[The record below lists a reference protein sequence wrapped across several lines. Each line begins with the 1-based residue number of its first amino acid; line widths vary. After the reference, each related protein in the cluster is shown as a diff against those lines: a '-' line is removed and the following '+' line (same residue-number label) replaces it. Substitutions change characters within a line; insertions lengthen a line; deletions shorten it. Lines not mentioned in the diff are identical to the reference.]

1 MGIPTQHEPANM
13 EALQRNSE
21 VFSIFKAAG
30 WTKFFQRLNG
40 FHQEMALQFALN
52 LTDTYSEVIVLHI
65 DVTEDIVVEVIDLPR
80 EGRTWFGRRTH
91 NATTMKVFF
100 VASE

>member
-1 MGIPTQHEPANM
+1 
-13 EALQRNSE
+13 
-21 VFSIFKAAG
+21 
-30 WTKFFQRLNG
+30 
-40 FHQEMALQFALN
+40 MALQFALN

-65 DVTEDIVVEVIDLPR
+65 YVTEDIVVEVIDLPH

-91 NATTMKVFF
+91 NAATMKVFF